1 MTKEYTHEL
10 HKEILSISGRYE
22 LEKEGRMVHDGRE
35 LLYVIA
41 NTVVDSS
48 CCGYGCWQYAV
59 VPGFIVS
66 WRSRQNQEGHCVS
79 DVEPISDETSRQEI
93 RKLLHEM
100 ESVSQ
105 VQFW

>member
-1 MTKEYTHEL
+1 MTKEYTHAL

-22 LEKEGRMVHDGRE
+22 LEKEGRMAYDGRE
-35 LLYVIA
+35 LLYVSA
-41 NTVVDSS
+41 HTVVDSS
-48 CCGYGCWQYAV
+48 CCGYGSWQYAV

-66 WRSRQNQEGHCVS
+66 WRSRQNQEGYFVS

-93 RKLLHEM
+93 KKLLHEM